1 MDLPLRFLR
10 SLFCCA
16 SGMRLPSNEQR
27 TPGQGNTNLLRQGIA
42 AYRDP
47 DGFRLYLV
55 AVGFTVASLPYFTAG
70 VSSTPGLAKL
80 VGGCNPRPGCRVVRS
95 TPGGLSPS
103 LRDFRAPYRTN
114 CLRRRGSLL
123 LEAEEPLPP
132 SRGVRR
138 CPPKPI
144 HNFAGERV

>member
-1 MDLPLRFLR
+1 
-10 SLFCCA
+10 
-16 SGMRLPSNEQR
+16 MRLPSNEQR

-103 LRDFRAPYRTN
+103 LRAYRA
-114 CLRRRGSLL
+114 LI
-123 LEAEEPLPP
+123 EPTAYA
-132 SRGVRR
+132 
-138 CPPKPI
+138 
-144 HNFAGERV
+144 AGALYYWRQKNLFHQAGG